1 MKFVIEISPPRFN
14 EVVVGVVDIDI
25 SIGVVDTLPTRSHGR
40 QILSLQS
47 LYLEF
52 HIAFFVFPEVRC

>member
-25 SIGVVDTLPTRSHGR
+25 SVGVVDTL
-40 QILSLQS
+40 
-47 LYLEF
+47 
-52 HIAFFVFPEVRC
+52 